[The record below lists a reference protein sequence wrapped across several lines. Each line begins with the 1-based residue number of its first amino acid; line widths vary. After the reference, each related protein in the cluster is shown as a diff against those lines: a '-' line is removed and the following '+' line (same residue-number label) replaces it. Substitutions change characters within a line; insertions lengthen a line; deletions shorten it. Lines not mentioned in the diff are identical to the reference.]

1 MKSFLILAATAL
13 TTAALSLPATAA
25 GSLGCSEGDPYASIN
40 ATQCGV
46 SAGQKTMRSS
56 GAKAT
61 KAKAYAP
68 KKHVS
73 KTKGSGSGTRSGPYQ
88 GTSDKPGL

>member
-1 MKSFLILAATAL
+1 MKSFLTLAATAL

-25 GSLGCSEGDPYASIN
+25 GSLGCSQGDPYASIN

-56 GAKAT
+56 SAKAT

-68 KKHVS
+68 KKHAS
-73 KTKGSGSGTRSGPYQ
+73 KTKQRPTTRSGPYQ
-88 GTSDKPGL
+88 GTSDEPGL